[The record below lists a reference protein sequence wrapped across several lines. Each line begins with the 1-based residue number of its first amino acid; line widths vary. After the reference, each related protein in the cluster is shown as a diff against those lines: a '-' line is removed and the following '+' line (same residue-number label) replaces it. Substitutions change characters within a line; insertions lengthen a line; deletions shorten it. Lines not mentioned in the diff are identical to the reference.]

1 MYKRNTKEML
11 KEIGL
16 IEIQIVELKNKINKE
31 TNFSEKVSLNIELK
45 KFKDKLNNLKSQM

>member
-1 MYKRNTKEML
+1 ML

>member
-16 IEIQIVELKNKINKE
+16 IEIQIVELKNKIKKE
-31 TNFSEKVSLNIELK
+31 INFSEKVSLNIELK